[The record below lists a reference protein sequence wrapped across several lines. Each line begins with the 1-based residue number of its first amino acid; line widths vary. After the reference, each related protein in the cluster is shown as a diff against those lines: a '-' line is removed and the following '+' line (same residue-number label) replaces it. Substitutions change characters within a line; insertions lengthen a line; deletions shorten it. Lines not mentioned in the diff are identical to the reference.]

1 MKVTITL
8 DYWDGTKSKTKDVDG
23 LEGVASIT
31 DRIAFAM
38 MESGVASVTIT
49 KVPSLDKMV
58 RDL

>member
-8 DYWDGTKSKTKDVDG
+8 DYWDGSKSKTKDVSG
-23 LEGVASIT
+23 LEDVAAIANQ
-31 DRIAFAM
+31 IAFTM

-49 KVPSLDKMV
+49 KVPSIDKMV